1 MDAIHLQDRFHWGLN
16 RVANILGRVTDA
28 YRVHGV
34 SEPLARSNRYLQM
47 KAAFSRADGNFDQP
61 VGYGVALWRGFF
73 DASYTKVGDYL
84 VQGDEVWFVAAQQGL
99 LPVLCVKTNRVIS
112 ITRKV
117 TPTTGISSDTA
128 SISSTINVISQ
139 WPASLLGTGTEG
151 KSPSRLPGDTTISSV
166 IALLPSTHE
175 QILQPT
181 DIVTDER
188 GATSIVVAA
197 ELSDLGWRL
206 NVRHITT

>member
-1 MDAIHLQDRFHWGLN
+1 MDVFHLQDRLYWGLN
-16 RVANILGRVTDA
+16 RAANILGRLTDA

-61 VGYGVALWRGFF
+61 LGYGVALWRGFF
-73 DASYTKVGDYL
+73 DASYTRVGDYL
-84 VQGDEVWFVAAQQGL
+84 VQGDDVWFVAAQQSL
-99 LPVLCVKTNRVIS
+99 LPVLCVKANRVIS

-117 TPTTGISSDTA
+117 IPTTGTSSDSA
-128 SISSTINVISQ
+128 SLNSTINVISQ

-151 KSPSRLPGDTTISSV
+151 KSPTRLPGDTPISSV

-175 QILQPT
+175 QILRPT
-181 DIVTDER
+181 DIMTDEQ
-188 GATSIVVAA
+188 GTTGIIVGA